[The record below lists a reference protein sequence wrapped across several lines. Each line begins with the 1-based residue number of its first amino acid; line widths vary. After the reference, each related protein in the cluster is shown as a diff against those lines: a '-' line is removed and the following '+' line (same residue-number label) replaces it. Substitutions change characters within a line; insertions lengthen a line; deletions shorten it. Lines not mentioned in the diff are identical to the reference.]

1 MSTRQE
7 KVNSVI
13 QRLVSQYILTDG
25 LEGITGI
32 VTITEVDCTADLE
45 HAKVFFSAVG
55 QSEEEVFEVLKS
67 NIYDIQGMLYQTLKM
82 RKVPRLQFVPDMRGE
97 YADKIGKFNSL
108 RSEEMKTK
116 LRLQKKM
123 REVSGILKD
132 FRKMLPE
139 AKVPHLKKEELKL
152 SIEKLKVEKEKTKV
166 IESRASKPISKSQQ
180 ASDDLESQ
188 IREIQEKLNSLQ

>member
-97 YADKIGKFNSL
+97 YADKIGKL
-108 RSEEMKTK
+108 IT
-116 LRLQKKM
+116 
-123 REVSGILKD
+123 
-132 FRKMLPE
+132 
-139 AKVPHLKKEELKL
+139 HLKN
-152 SIEKLKVEKEKTKV
+152 
-166 IESRASKPISKSQQ
+166 ASPPH
-180 ASDDLESQ
+180 
-188 IREIQEKLNSLQ
+188 

>member
-97 YADKIGKFNSL
+97 YADKIGKL
-108 RSEEMKTK
+108 IT
-116 LRLQKKM
+116 
-123 REVSGILKD
+123 
-132 FRKMLPE
+132 
-139 AKVPHLKKEELKL
+139 HLKNASPPHEEGKGM
-152 SIEKLKVEKEKTKV
+152 S
-166 IESRASKPISKSQQ
+166 
-180 ASDDLESQ
+180 
-188 IREIQEKLNSLQ
+188 

>member
-1 MSTRQE
+1 MNHE
-7 KVNSVI
+7 LIHVKFE
-13 QRLVSQYILTDG
+13 YPEA
-25 LEGITGI
+25 LEGKKELLT
-32 VTITEVDCTADLE
+32 LQ
-45 HAKVFFSAVG
+45 
-55 QSEEEVFEVLKS
+55 QSFLK
-67 NIYDIQGMLYQTLKM
+67 T
-82 RKVPRLQFVPDMRGE
+82 
-97 YADKIGKFNSL
+97 ADKIGKFNSL

-152 SIEKLKVEKEKTKV
+152 SIEKLKVEKEKTKM
-166 IESRASKPISKSQQ
+166 IESRASKPKSKIEY